1 MYKLY
6 AQTVLWPTMVWY
18 TVTGTF
24 PRAHRI
30 SFLIEARH
38 QTSIA
43 NTVDVRHFLTVVLG
57 GVSISSQLDCLS
69 KEVTNAA

>member
-6 AQTVLWPTMVWY
+6 TQTVLWPKMVWY
-18 TVTGTF
+18 TVAGTF

-43 NTVDVRHFLTVVLG
+43 NTVDVMHFLTVVLG
-57 GVSISSQLDCLS
+57 VSSHLDCLS
-69 KEVTNAA
+69 REVTNAA